1 MINIKKF
8 SLKIFLIFVAI
19 ILISCTPNPS
29 SAKTKEIDVF
39 VGTEGLAAEF
49 AKTAPPPKVF
59 EDSSFP
65 IVLRIRNKGAYSIKE
80 NNQGVLSL
88 GVEKDYINSLTFEQ
102 QSRLVPAS
110 NNLAYFY
117 VDGKTQIN
125 PQGDET
131 IISLNAKTGK
141 LDPQSER
148 KESTITATLCY
159 PYQTTLS
166 TTVCI
171 DPDVENIRNG
181 KKVCKVQDVSF
192 SSGQG
197 APIVITQIQPQI
209 VPVTDGIK
217 PQFLIFVE
225 NKEKGSPIN
234 NIGYAG
240 ACYKFDYNK
249 DSGSSKDLWN
259 MATIKAYKAGKEDD
273 AASQL
278 VCTPS
283 LTKTE
288 GDTTGILRFRD
299 GKDFVRC
306 TFKDAFPKNSDA
318 FQSSLKIVID
328 YGYVQ
333 SIATN
338 FVIEKPYKR

>member
-1 MINIKKF
+1 MIKKIIF
-8 SLKIFLIFVAI
+8 PVFLILVF
-19 ILISCTPNPS
+19 LIACTPNQS

-59 EDSSFP
+59 EDSGFP
-65 IVLRIRNKGAYSIKE
+65 IALRIRNKGAYSIKE
-80 NNQGVLSL
+80 NNKGVLSV
-88 GVEKDYINSLTFEQ
+88 GVEKDYISSLAFDQ
-102 QSRLVPAS
+102 QTRLVPAGD
-110 NNLAYFY
+110 NLAYFY

-131 IISLNAKTGK
+131 IISSNAKTGK

-159 PYQTTLS
+159 PYKTTLS
-166 TTVCI
+166 ATVCI
-171 DPDVENIRNG
+171 DPDVEGIRPG
-181 KKVCKVQDVSF
+181 KKICKVQDVSY

-197 APIVITQIQPQI
+197 APISITQIQPQI

-225 NKEKGSPIN
+225 NKGKGSPVN

-240 ACYKFDYNK
+240 ACYKFDFNK
-249 DSGSSKDLWN
+249 DSGPNKDLWN
-259 MATIKAYKAGKEDD
+259 VATIKAYKAGKEDD
-273 AASQL
+273 ASSQL
-278 VCTPS
+278 ECTPS
-283 LTKTE
+283 LKGTDGSADKI
-288 GDTTGILRFRD
+288 TGILRFRD

-306 TFKDAFPKNSDA
+306 TFKDVLPKNSDA
-318 FQSSLKIVID
+318 FQSSLKVVID